1 MRSLLR
7 EVILKTINEIVGDTC
22 DVLAVFDFDDT
33 LITSD
38 SNVIVTHADGGVEEM
53 TPAQYAVYIPQNGDA
68 FDYSQFDDVVG
79 AKPTAIFQVFREM
92 LHECGVDSVAILTAR
107 GSNSQIAIR
116 EFFDEHLGV
125 HLKDIVTVGT
135 SDPNAKA
142 LQIRK
147 FANLYKPSVIHFY
160 DDSPANIAAVDKI
173 ATTHPDLQD
182 VEVITHHVSES
193 DR

>member
-1 MRSLLR
+1 MDIEREEFLEYDLTSRIFSLAR
-7 EVILKTINEIVGDTC
+7 ENKPKIGFITGLGIDGVLDAQGGAVQPWKVMGQIN
-22 DVLAVFDFDDT
+22 
-33 LITSD
+33 
-38 SNVIVTHADGGVEEM
+38 
-53 TPAQYAVYIPQNGDA
+53 
-68 FDYSQFDDVVG
+68 
-79 AKPTAIFQVFREM
+79 
-92 LHECGVDSVAILTAR
+92 
-107 GSNSQIAIR
+107 

-173 ATTHPDLQD
+173 ASTHPDLQD